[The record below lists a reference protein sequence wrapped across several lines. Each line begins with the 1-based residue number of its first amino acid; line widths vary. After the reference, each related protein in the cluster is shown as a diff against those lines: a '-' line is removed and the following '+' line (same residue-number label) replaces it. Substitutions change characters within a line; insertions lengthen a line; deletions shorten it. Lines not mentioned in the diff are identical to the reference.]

1 MASGLASLWPYA
13 FCPEVSFLL
22 YDATTALRDA
32 SNARHRP
39 EHSSPGKFGLN
50 AMNCPRKTA
59 FLSALS
65 LLYLFT
71 TPLFAQDPVPAQPAP
86 PASAQEPKPA
96 DQAQAPIRLTTNV
109 VIVPVTVKDRGGN
122 LVADLRRDEF
132 RVFEDNI
139 EQQITSLSVDAV
151 PLSLVVLIDND
162 LKRKDEQQ
170 VEPSLV
176 SIVGGLSARDEAFI
190 CRFDQFFHEGKGF
203 SKDQDRLIT
212 ELKRVDLESKPS
224 VAAPGG
230 PFSGP
235 TVNNEPAPGAPPAP
249 AGLQGIKAQS
259 TKALDDAVFESAQ
272 LLKDRDSRN
281 RRKVILLISDGQ
293 NGPKFNSHSYDE
305 TRAELLRQGIT
316 VYCVATG
323 SSYFER
329 KFNRLVNYAHDT
341 GGDVYYG
348 AKQQALSEFYS
359 RIAEEA
365 RNQYTLTYSPRG
377 DRKVDYHTIE
387 VRVRREGLT
396 ILAREGYY
404 GGTFTEPPR

>member
-1 MASGLASLWPYA
+1 M
-13 FCPEVSFLL
+13 
-22 YDATTALRDA
+22 
-32 SNARHRP
+32 
-39 EHSSPGKFGLN
+39 K
-50 AMNCPRKTA
+50 CPRKTG
-59 FLSALS
+59 FLPALG
-65 LLYLFT
+65 LLGLLA
-71 TPLFAQDPVPAQPAP
+71 TPLFAQEAVPAAP
-86 PASAQEPKPA
+86 QEPKPA
-96 DQAQAPIRLTTNV
+96 DKGQTPIRTTSTT
-109 VIVPVTVKDRGGN
+109 VIVPVTVKDQNGN
-122 LVADLRRDEF
+122 LVADLRKDEF
-132 RVFEDNI
+132 RIFEDNI
-139 EQQITSLSVDAV
+139 EQRIDSLSVEAT

-176 SIVGGLSARDEAFI
+176 SIVGGLSTRDEAFI

-203 SKDQDRLIT
+203 SKDQDRLIS

-235 TVNNEPAPGAPPAP
+235 TVNNEPAPGTPPNT
-249 AGLQGIKAQS
+249 AGLQGIKSQS
-259 TKALDDAVFESAQ
+259 TKALDDAIYESAM
-272 LLKDRDSRN
+272 LLKDRDFRK

-293 NGPKFNSHSYDE
+293 NGPKFNTHSYDE
-305 TRAELLRQGIT
+305 TRAELLRQGIA

-341 GGDVYYG
+341 GGDIYYG
-348 AKQQALSEFYS
+348 ARQQALSEFYS

-365 RNQYTLTYSPRG
+365 RNQYTLTYSPSG
-377 DRKVDYHTIE
+377 ERKLDYHSIE

-404 GGTFTEPPR
+404 GGTFAEPPR